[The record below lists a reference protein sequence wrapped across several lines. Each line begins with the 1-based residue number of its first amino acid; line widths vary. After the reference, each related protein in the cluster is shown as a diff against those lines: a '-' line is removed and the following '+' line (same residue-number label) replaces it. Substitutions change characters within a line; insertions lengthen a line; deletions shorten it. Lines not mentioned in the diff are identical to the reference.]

1 MYECIYQLLKICLM
15 LVYFDQYGLLMAGD
29 VFKKNISAPK
39 TVIILGDL
47 NLCGGGYRPRLKR
60 LVRTWSGGEKLVQRH
75 GLKLFLLSFM
85 TIQNY
90 SVHTENRPSGS
101 INYPS

>member
-1 MYECIYQLLKICLM
+1 MF
-15 LVYFDQYGLLMAGD
+15 VYFDQCDLLMAGD
-29 VFKKNISAPK
+29 VFQKNISAPK

-47 NLCGGGYRPRLKR
+47 NLRGGGYRPRLKR
-60 LVRTWSGGEKLVQRH
+60 LVCTRVDGEELVQRH
-75 GLKLFLLSFM
+75 GLKLLLLSFM

-90 SVHTENRPSGS
+90 SAYTENRPSGS

>member
-1 MYECIYQLLKICLM
+1 MYQLLKICLM
-15 LVYFDQYGLLMAGD
+15 LVYFDQYDLLMAGD
-29 VFKKNISAPK
+29 VFKKKNISAQK
-39 TVIILGDL
+39 IVIILVDL

-60 LVRTWSGGEKLVQRH
+60 LVRTWLGGEKLVQRH
-75 GLKLFLLSFM
+75 GLKLFFLSFM